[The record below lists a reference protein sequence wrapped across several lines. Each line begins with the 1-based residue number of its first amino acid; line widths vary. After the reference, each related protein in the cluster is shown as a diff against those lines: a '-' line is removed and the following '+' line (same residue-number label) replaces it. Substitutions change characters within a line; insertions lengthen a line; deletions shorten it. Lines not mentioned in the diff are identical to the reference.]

1 MLQSDQ
7 FQEDLYPDT
16 IGTCPALSARDWIS
30 GMNSPPILISLKT
43 GLMFLNIG
51 YVAIKFCRKIMLN
64 VYHEIYF

>member
-43 GLMFLNIG
+43 GLVSLNNTLDRS
-51 YVAIKFCRKIMLN
+51 VKSCQTDRL
-64 VYHEIYF
+64 